1 MNFILYSLANNYK
14 CLFQSSSPMF
24 MALSLKHQIQTSYK
38 MSKMFNLDGSII
50 VARKSFLS

>member
-1 MNFILYSLANNYK
+1 MNFILCSLANNYK

-50 VARKSFLS
+50 VAWKSFLS